1 MSASLF
7 TIPILALPPS
17 TDEEGGNQA
26 KDADAREAGVVTTH
40 SRGLHGY
47 VGYSASRPAAR
58 ADYGAGIGFYSAVW
72 PLIDE
77 PIAHFQ
83 IGLPSAWITPDN
95 PSHAPLLPAS
105 HRQLCAPTLHLASVA
120 PPATVSCADPQP
132 RSWPRPGPPFLQCI
146 GDAPL
151 CTT

>member
-95 PSHAPLLPAS
+95 PSHAPLLPGS
-105 HRQLCAPTLHLASVA
+105 HRQLCESAASATAPSVVLSPAATIANLLLHGV
-120 PPATVSCADPQP
+120 TE
-132 RSWPRPGPPFLQCI
+132 
-146 GDAPL
+146 
-151 CTT
+151 